1 MEMVPA
7 IQKQAAAAFRYLD
20 PESRQEAVA
29 EVLANCAVAV
39 ARLAELGKLQIV
51 YRTPLANFAIRQVRS
66 GRRVGAKLNVHDL
79 TSVHA
84 KNMKQLVV
92 ERLDY
97 FDEVDGVWKEILIED
112 RNATPAELAAFQR
125 DFFAEDVLDGTLLDY
140 VDQLRV
146 AGYHLG
152 LLSNMWDTARA
163 LFGQTYSLLVHFDSV
178 TISGEEGFM
187 KPDARIFRVALHRA
201 GVRPDEAV
209 LVDDFAVNV
218 EGARQAGMRAVYFRT
233 PQQALLELAS
243 MTGVTPA
250 LAAGE

>member
-1 MEMVPA
+1 MA
-7 IQKQAAAAFRYLD
+7 
-20 PESRQEAVA
+20 
-29 EVLANCAVAV
+29 
-39 ARLAELGKLQIV
+39 
-51 YRTPLANFAIRQVRS
+51 
-66 GRRVGAKLNVHDL
+66 
-79 TSVHA
+79 
-84 KNMKQLVV
+84 
-92 ERLDY
+92 
-97 FDEVDGVWKEILIED
+97 
-112 RNATPAELAAFQR
+112 PAELAAFQR

-152 LLSNMWDTARA
+152 LLSNMWDTARE